1 MGSIEIV
8 EHNPK
13 WRRQYLKI
21 AANLRSANSKNVIR
35 IDHIG
40 STSVSG
46 LASKDIIDIQ
56 VTVKNLDNGEHVRLF
71 RDIGFKHRAGV
82 ISDILTGVAEDS
94 IELRK
99 QIFREPDGERRAH
112 IHVREAGRLNQR
124 YALLFRDYLRA
135 ELCVQQS
142 YEIIKR
148 QLAGIYPDDIDG
160 YLSIKDPV
168 MDIIYRSAE
177 QWADGENW
185 QPSADHD

>member
-1 MGSIEIV
+1 M
-8 EHNPK
+8 
-13 WRRQYLKI
+13 
-21 AANLRSANSKNVIR
+21 
-35 IDHIG
+35 
-40 STSVSG
+40 SG

-56 VTVKNLDNGEHVRLF
+56 VTVKNLGNSEHVGLF
-71 RDIGFKHRAGV
+71 KDIGFKNKPGV

-135 ELCVQQS
+135 EPCVQRS

-148 QLAGIYPDDIDG
+148 QLAGMYPDDIDG
-160 YLSIKDPV
+160 YLSVKDPV

-177 QWADGENW
+177 HWADGENW
-185 QPSADHD
+185 QPSADYD